1 MSVMLAVMT
10 LVAGI
15 LFAGPLVAEAEERA
29 SDLPNR
35 FMIRGAYGWVF
46 QADTTF
52 NFNGPHSV
60 GGDVDF
66 HRNLGGDRSD
76 DFWRIDASFHLT
88 PRHAFVFSYY
98 DVSRKGER
106 TLDRDIV
113 INDETFAT
121 NARVDSE
128 LDIALYRFYYNYSL
142 YLSEKVDLALS
153 IGFYVGD
160 IRFKI
165 SGDLTCTGGTSCGSG
180 STLTAGSTDE
190 HVTVPLPSLGFQ
202 VNYNFLPR
210 LQAQLRFDWFHLQV
224 GDVKGFMTEVYLGAE
239 YRIFKHFAL
248 GAAYDFLYVSAS
260 YDPAD
265 KSGFGVTNSWNTV
278 FAYAALYF

>member
-1 MSVMLAVMT
+1 MSVTLAVMT

-15 LFAGPLVAEAEERA
+15 LFAGPLVAGAEELA

-35 FMIRGAYGWVF
+35 FMIRGAYGYVF

-52 NFNGPHSV
+52 SFNGAHIV
-60 GGDVDF
+60 GGTVDF
-66 HRNLGGDRSD
+66 DETLGGDRED

-98 DVSRKGER
+98 DVSRTGER

-113 INDETFAT
+113 INGTTFAA

-128 LDIALYRFYYNYSL
+128 LDIDLYRFYYNYSL

-153 IGFYVGD
+153 VGLYVGD
-160 IRFKI
+160 IKFKI
-165 SGDLTCTGGTSCGSG
+165 SGDLTCSGGTTCGPG
-180 STLTAGSTDE
+180 STLGASSTDE
-190 HVTVPLPSLGFQ
+190 HITIPLPSLGFQ

-224 GDVKGFMTEVYLGAE
+224 ADAKGFMTEVYVGAE

-248 GAAYDFLYVSAS
+248 GAAYDFLYISAGVDS
-260 YDPAD
+260 ND
-265 KSGFGVTNSWNTV
+265 KGWEITNSWNTV